1 MERPF
6 RASFTKG
13 KTAVTTPTIVIPK
26 RPLSGLSEPDPGP
39 GLLMAYCSAGASF
52 TKKNIS
58 HNLSKIRTFLS
69 QLSHMLEAVHSLKD
83 SEPPCSGSGWWMRQM
98 CPSGFFFLEMVLT
111 RCRTPPKKKK
121 IPERVAVEL
130 VSPWCRDGHKPS
142 FRHPPL
148 SEKRARLLIIL
159 NIFNSLCQQISHA
172 SVPLWPASCLILAS
186 PCYH

>member
-1 MERPF
+1 
-6 RASFTKG
+6 
-13 KTAVTTPTIVIPK
+13 
-26 RPLSGLSEPDPGP
+26 
-39 GLLMAYCSAGASF
+39 
-52 TKKNIS
+52 
-58 HNLSKIRTFLS
+58 
-69 QLSHMLEAVHSLKD
+69 
-83 SEPPCSGSGWWMRQM
+83 M
-98 CPSGFFFLEMVLT
+98 CPSGFFFFFFGDGSDPLQD
-111 RCRTPPKKKK
+111 PSKKKK

-172 SVPLWPASCLILAS
+172 SVPLWPASCLILVS